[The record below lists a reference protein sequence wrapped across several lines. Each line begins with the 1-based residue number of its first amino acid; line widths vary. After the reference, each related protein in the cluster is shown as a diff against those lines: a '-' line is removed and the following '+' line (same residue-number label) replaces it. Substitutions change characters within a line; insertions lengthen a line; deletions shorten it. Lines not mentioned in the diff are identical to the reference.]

1 MCITNRY
8 ASLVWKTALVLVA
21 AWGIFLNSGI
31 PDGRLNASTFLYY
44 TIQSNVFVLA
54 YFAYAAG
61 KCAREIRFSGAVGTV
76 NYSPAVKGAVTMGIL
91 VTLLMYWFVL
101 VGANFSMV
109 PNGSEASNLTVHLV
123 VPLMAVADWLLF
135 DRKGS
140 IRPFDPVRWLAL
152 PLYYL
157 VFALVAAPLGATY
170 RGGSSYPY
178 FFIDPNLIGWSGV
191 AVNVVLVGAA
201 FLALGYAVFAV
212 DRLLGR
218 LSESRGGPLGE
229 VDASQP

>member
-1 MCITNRY
+1 
-8 ASLVWKTALVLVA
+8 
-21 AWGIFLNSGI
+21 
-31 PDGRLNASTFLYY
+31 
-44 TIQSNVFVLA
+44 
-54 YFAYAAG
+54 
-61 KCAREIRFSGAVGTV
+61 
-76 NYSPAVKGAVTMGIL
+76 
-91 VTLLMYWFVL
+91 
-101 VGANFSMV
+101 MV

-170 RGGSSYPY
+170 RGGARYPY
-178 FFIDPNLIGWSGV
+178 FFIDANLIGWSGV
-191 AVNVVLVGAA
+191 AVNVVLVGVA